1 MKPFFLSPPP
11 AAQGARISS
20 KATVRCTSAAQ
31 IDILNRASAKGA
43 ELIIS
48 YTMEPDDDVLYGDL
62 LFLFNPDTDTVLNVE
77 GFCED
82 CAFPLEYDRVKK
94 SILDWSGAVFVVEPK
109 SSFSSRQEFLSFVS
123 DNVLALFDNSSAVDG
138 FASDLHEQALIR
150 KSQMVQRVSFE
161 LEAAASNVEQHIG
174 RPVQYDAVVQL
185 RHVNSGR
192 YLCSKASGEDG
203 ATQFE
208 VVDAA
213 DAVES
218 SHWRFSSSTRQF
230 GSVKYAV
237 EVQLSSVLYHALMA
251 VKIGPTGPSSYVISN
266 QVHAL
271 STFKPVFVGKDHSSH
286 NNLCIGD
293 VIYITQ
299 SSSSKMLTSRHADY
313 LTFHNVEQH
322 FNTQTRD
329 YMTAPA
335 RSCFMVE
342 SANVLEPIKRRVHS
356 NDHLRLRCLCTG
368 EFIALASNVGP
379 ESEPVRF
386 MRHPQ
391 SSLD

>member
-1 MKPFFLSPPP
+1 VLLVF
-11 AAQGARISS
+11 
-20 KATVRCTSAAQ
+20 
-31 IDILNRASAKGA
+31 AKEA

-48 YTMEPDDDVLYGDL
+48 PTMEPDDDVLYGDL
-62 LFLFNPDTDTVLNVE
+62 FYLFNPDTDTVLNVE

-82 CAFPLEYDRVKK
+82 CAFPLEYERIKK
-94 SILDWSGAVFVVEPK
+94 SILDWSGAVFVIEPK

-123 DNVLALFDNSSAVDG
+123 DNVLALFDSSSAADG
-138 FASDLHEQALIR
+138 VASELHEQAIIR
-150 KSQMVQRVSFE
+150 KSQMMQRVSFE
-161 LEAAASNVEQHIG
+161 LEAAASNVEQHTG
-174 RPVQYDAVVQL
+174 RPVQYGAAVQL

-192 YLCSKASGEDG
+192 YLCCKASGADG

-218 SHWRFSSSTRQF
+218 SHWRFSSNTRQF
-230 GSVKYAV
+230 GNVKYAV
-237 EVQLSSVLYHALMA
+237 EVQLSSLLYHAMMA
-251 VKIGPTGPSSYVISN
+251 VKIGSTGPSSYVISN
-266 QVHAL
+266 QTDAL
-271 STFKPVFVGKDHSSH
+271 STFKPVFVGKDHSPQ

-293 VIYITQ
+293 VIYVTQ

-313 LTFHNVEQH
+313 LTFHHVNPQ

-335 RSCFMVE
+335 RACFVIE

-356 NDHLRLRCLCTG
+356 NDCLRLRCVCTG

-379 ESEPVRF
+379 ESESVRF
-386 MRHPQ
+386 LRQPQ
-391 SSLD
+391 LSYH